1 MKRILLLS
9 LSLLLLSFNL
19 LGQIKV
25 ACVGNS
31 ITYGYGIK
39 DRDHQSY
46 PAQLQQQLG
55 SEWEVANFGHSGATL
70 LKKGNKPYW
79 NLSEYK
85 AALDFAPDVVI
96 IKLGTNDSKPENWD
110 NNKNDYAPD
119 FKALIDSFRQL
130 PSKPYV
136 IIGLPVQ
143 VVEDHWTIKKA
154 ILENEITPILKD
166 LIKSEKTGFIDF
178 KKALNGHDDL
188 FPDMIHPNAE
198 GATYMAT
205 EAAKRLKKYKRK
217 IEKRK

>member
-55 SEWEVANFGHSGATL
+55 TEWEVANFGHSGATL
-70 LKKGNKPYW
+70 LKNGNKPYW
-79 NLSEYK
+79 KVKEYK

-96 IKLGTNDSKPENWD
+96 IKLGTNDAKNINWD
-110 NNKNDYAPD
+110 THAAEYANDYKD
-119 FKALIDSFRQL
+119 MIESFRNL
-130 PSKPYV
+130 PSKPFV

-143 VVEDHWTIKKA
+143 VVKDKWTIRKTVV
-154 ILENEITPILKD
+154 ENEITPILKD
-166 LIKSEKTGFIDF
+166 LIKSEKTGFIDY

-188 FPDMIHPNAE
+188 FPDTIHPNAE